1 MLGIW
6 FFPGVRADVG
16 LRDRQSILAEMR
28 SMGSSR
34 DDTVDQMTGAARVGA
49 ELRAARERLGWD
61 LPHLAASLRIR
72 QSYLEAIEDGR
83 IADLPGTT
91 YALGFLRSYASAL
104 GLQPEEVARRFRAAA
119 QEVNRKTE
127 LSFPAPVP
135 QRGVPAG
142 ALVLLGVVLA
152 AVAYIGWYRLS
163 GNEHTPV
170 QTIPPVPP
178 ELAPAAK
185 PGAPAVSSSPQVASM
200 LPPAPAGAGSPPPPP
215 AAAPPAATAP
225 AATAPATP
233 PVAAPSVAA
242 PSAAAPAGSATPPA
256 APVPTAA
263 PVPAPMPAGPTPA
276 APPPGT
282 AAQAG
287 AAGAPAAP
295 AAPAGPQGA
304 QPTAQSAAPGTPTA
318 QPAASPA
325 APAGRI
331 VLQATADAW
340 MQVRQKH
347 GRILLNRVLHAGES
361 WPVPPDAGDLLL
373 TTGNAAGT
381 RLVVDGGEPLP
392 LGPGGSVRRDL
403 VLDPD
408 AIKAGHIGSARP
420 SQPAAGNGVSEADRL
435 NAAQLRHQH

>member
-215 AAAPPAATAP
+215 AAAP
-225 AATAPATP
+225 
-233 PVAAPSVAA
+233 
-242 PSAAAPAGSATPPA
+242 AGSATPPA